1 MIDYYLYYLPIT
13 VTSFWEIAP
22 ALQTHKSVILDTL
35 HFQLPV
41 RIDPKDSW
49 TQFQCVCVCVCEYIC
64 VPVCMCSHVYVFM
77 CAHTNFPIPIRNS
90 WMPARC
96 QRFQLSSDTI
106 YLEIES
112 DSTGTGLCPTRP
124 PSTSDQSQAQ
134 VATCTSHWLAINQR
148 FPWSPL
154 GVQLIC

>member
-1 MIDYYLYYLPIT
+1 MTDYYLYYLPID

-22 ALQTHKSVILDTL
+22 ALQTHKSVILYTL

-41 RIDPKDSW
+41 RVDPKDSW
-49 TQFQCVCVCVCEYIC
+49 TQFQCVCVCFCECLCMSVC
-64 VPVCMCSHVYVFM
+64 VCSCMYVFI
-77 CAHTNFPIPIRNS
+77 CAHMNFPTPTRNS

-96 QRFQLSSDTI
+96 QRLQLSSDTI
-106 YLEIES
+106 YLELES

-134 VATCTSHWLAINQR
+134 VATCTSH
-148 FPWSPL
+148 
-154 GVQLIC
+154 

>member
-1 MIDYYLYYLPIT
+1 MTDYYLYYLPIT

-35 HFQLPV
+35 YFQLPV

-49 TQFQCVCVCVCEYIC
+49 TQFQCVCVCVCVCVCECLC
-64 VPVCMCSHVYVFM
+64 VPVCMCSHMYVFM
-77 CAHTNFPIPIRNS
+77 RAHMNFPIPIRNS
-90 WMPARC
+90 WMTARC

-134 VATCTSHWLAINQR
+134 VATCNSY
-148 FPWSPL
+148 
-154 GVQLIC
+154 

>member
-1 MIDYYLYYLPIT
+1 MTDYCLYYLPIN

-22 ALQTHKSVILDTL
+22 ALQTHKSVVLYTL

-41 RIDPKDSW
+41 RVDPKDSW
-49 TQFQCVCVCVCEYIC
+49 TQFQCVCVCFCECLCVSVC
-64 VPVCMCSHVYVFM
+64 VCSCMYVFI
-77 CAHTNFPIPIRNS
+77 CAHMNFPTPTRNS

-96 QRFQLSSDTI
+96 QRLQLSSDTI
-106 YLEIES
+106 YLELES

-134 VATCTSHWLAINQR
+134 VATCTSH
-148 FPWSPL
+148 
-154 GVQLIC
+154 